1 MSENASFPEDL
12 KLILVFTTQEIM
24 KKYKYLPLLAIGSAI
39 AFGFTYKSFQNPDDK
54 KHHEFVQ
61 NMVFSALDARHYN
74 PHKIDDDFSKKA
86 FKEYIDD
93 IDYGKQ
99 FLLASDVDDLKKFEY
114 QIDDLIK
121 AEKIDF
127 YIEAQDLIEKRVLE
141 VQKIYRELL
150 KKPFKYNKKESYETD
165 RDKRTFSENNKELR
179 DRWRKYLK
187 FSTVSKLYNKEKS
200 NAKKDKEDQLSWD
213 ELEQKS
219 REAVLKNMDSWFN
232 RLSKLKDEDK
242 FESYMNS
249 FLQVFDPHTVY
260 LAPKTNED
268 FNISMSGKL
277 EGIGAQLQQKD
288 GEIKVTM
295 IVPGSPCALQGD
307 LEVEDIILKAAEENA
322 EPTDL
327 EDLLL
332 NEAIRFIRGKKGTQ
346 VTLTVR
352 KIDGSIQEIPIIR
365 DVVVNRETYAKSAII
380 NDGQKVGYIKLPRFY
395 ADFNDRNGR
404 RCSTDMKKEILKL
417 KEEGMESLVI
427 DLRNNGGGSLQDV
440 VDIAGFF
447 IDKGPVV
454 QVKGYDEKSRVL
466 NDRDPNVIYDGPLVI
481 MINNFSASASEILAA
496 ALQDYDRAL
505 IVGSEQSFGKGTV
518 QKIINFDRQLRSEN
532 MNIKPLGSIKLTTDK
547 FYRINGGTTQLKG
560 VESDIV
566 FPDNYSYIDLGERER
581 DYALAW
587 DQIEKAN
594 YKVSKSDLNIQKE
607 LKGFEK
613 RRQGDP
619 VYDYIDNRAKEL
631 KENRDETIIPIS
643 FEEYKAELEKDN
655 EDKDKL
661 KDLIKENRSLLHVS
675 NLESDLLDI
684 ESDST
689 LIEINTKW
697 IKNLEKDVYLNE
709 VVKILN

>member
-1 MSENASFPEDL
+1 
-12 KLILVFTTQEIM
+12 M
-24 KKYKYLPLLAIGSAI
+24 KKYKFLPILALGSAM
-39 AFGFTYKSFQNPDDK
+39 AFGFTYKSFQTPEDL
-54 KHHEFVQ
+54 KHHEYVQ
-61 NMVFSALDARHYN
+61 NLVFKALETRHYN
-74 PHKIDDDFSKKA
+74 PPKIDDDFSEKA
-86 FKEYIDD
+86 FKEYIDN
-93 IDYGKQ
+93 IDYNKQ
-99 FLLASDVDDLKKFEY
+99 FLLASDVDDLKKFEL

-121 AEKIDF
+121 ADKIDF
-127 YIEAQDLIEKRVLE
+127 YIEAQDLLDKRTIE
-141 VQKIYRELL
+141 VQKIYRSLL
-150 KKPFKYNKKESYETD
+150 EKPFDYDKEENYETD
-165 RDKRTFSENNKELR
+165 RDKRTFPKNNKELKE
-179 DRWRKYLK
+179 RWRKYLK
-187 FSTVSKLYNKEKS
+187 FSTVSKLYNKEKA
-200 NAKKDKEDQLSWD
+200 NAKKEEDEQLSWD
-213 ELEQKS
+213 ELEVKS
-219 REAVLKNMDSWFN
+219 REAVLKNMDSWFS
-232 RLSKLKDEDK
+232 RLDKLKDEDK
-242 FESYMNS
+242 FESYLNS

-307 LEVEDIILKAAEENA
+307 LEVEDIILKAAEENE

-352 KIDGSIQEIPIIR
+352 KIDGSIKEIPIVR

-380 NDGQKVGYIKLPRFY
+380 NDDQKVGYIKLPRFY
-395 ADFNDRNGR
+395 VDFNDRNGR
-404 RCSTDMKKEILKL
+404 RCSTDIKREIEKL
-417 KEEGMESLVI
+417 KGEGMESLVI
-427 DLRNNGGGSLQDV
+427 DLRNNGGGSLPDV
-440 VDIAGFF
+440 VDIAGYF
-447 IDKGPVV
+447 IDNGPVV

-466 NDRDPNVIYDGPLVI
+466 NDRDPRVVYDGPLVI
-481 MINNFSASASEILAA
+481 MINNQSASASEILAA

-518 QKIINFDRQLRSEN
+518 QKIINFDRQLRTHAQGL
-532 MNIKPLGSIKLTTDK
+532 KPLGSIKLTTDK

-566 FPDNYSYIDLGERER
+566 FPDIYSQIDIGERER

-587 DQIEKAN
+587 DQIDKAH
-594 YKVSKSDLNIQKE
+594 YKMSKSDLNKMKE
-607 LKGFEK
+607 LKEFQK
-613 RRQGDP
+613 RRSGDP
-619 VYDYIDNRAKEL
+619 IYDYIDDKAKEL

-643 FEEYKAELEKDN
+643 YAAYKAELEKDN
-655 EDKDKL
+655 EDKDVL
-661 KDLIKENRSLLHVS
+661 KDLIKEHRELLDVR
-675 NLESDLLDI
+675 NLEVDLGEI

-697 IKNLEKDVYLNE
+697 IEALEKDIYLNE
-709 VVKILN
+709 VVEILN

>member
-1 MSENASFPEDL
+1 
-12 KLILVFTTQEIM
+12 M

-39 AFGFTYKSFQNPDDK
+39 AFGFTYKTLQSPDDL
-54 KHHEFVQ
+54 KHHEYVQ
-61 NMVFSALDARHYN
+61 NMVFAALEARHYN
-74 PHKIDDDFSKKA
+74 PHEINDDFSKKA
-86 FKEYIDD
+86 FKEYIND

-99 FLLASDVDDLKKFEY
+99 FLLQSDIEALKKYELT
-114 QIDDLIK
+114 IDDLIK
-121 AEKIDF
+121 GEKIDF
-127 YIEAQDLIEKRVLE
+127 YLDAQEVIEKRTQE
-141 VQKIYRELL
+141 VQQIYRELL
-150 KKPFKYNKKESYETD
+150 EKPFKYDKEETYETD
-165 RDKRTFSENNKELR
+165 RDKRTFPKNNKELKE
-179 DRWRKYLK
+179 RWRKYLK
-187 FSTVSKLYNKEKS
+187 FSTVSKLYNKEKA
-200 NAKKDKEDQLSWD
+200 NAKKEAEDQLSWE
-213 ELEQKS
+213 ELEVKS

-232 RLSKLKDEDK
+232 RLGKLKDEDK
-242 FESYMNS
+242 FESYLNS
-249 FLQVFDPHTVY
+249 FLQIFDPHTVY

-295 IVPGSPCALQGD
+295 IVPGSPCALQGE
-307 LEVEDIILKAAEENA
+307 LEVEDIILKAAEDNE

-352 KIDGSIQEIPIIR
+352 KIDGSIKEIPIVR
-365 DVVVNRETYAKSAII
+365 DVVVNRETYAKSALI
-380 NDGQKVGYIKLPRFY
+380 NEGQKVGYIKLPRFY

-404 RCSTDMKKEILKL
+404 RCSTDMKKEIEKL
-417 KEEGMESLVI
+417 KGEGIESLVI

-440 VDIAGFF
+440 VDIAGYF

-466 NDRDPNVIYDGPLVI
+466 NDRDPQVIYDGPLVI

-518 QKIINFDRQLRSEN
+518 QKIINFDRQMRTQNTNL
-532 MNIKPLGSIKLTTDK
+532 KPFGSIKLTTDK

-566 FPDNYSYIDLGERER
+566 FPDNYTYIDLGERER
-581 DYALAW
+581 DYALEW
-587 DQIEKAN
+587 DQIEKAS
-594 YKVSKSDLNIQKE
+594 YKMSKSDLNKAKE
-607 LKGFEK
+607 LKGFQK
-613 RRQGDP
+613 RREGDP
-619 VYDYIDNRAKEL
+619 VYDYIDNRAQEL
-631 KENRDETIIPIS
+631 KKNRDETIIPIS
-643 FEEYKAELEKDN
+643 YKAYKAELEKDD
-655 EDKDKL
+655 EDKDAL
-661 KDLIKENRSLLHVS
+661 KNLIKENRSLLQVS
-675 NLESDLLDI
+675 NLKTDLEDI
-684 ESDST
+684 QSDST

-697 IKNLEKDVYLNE
+697 IEGLEKDVYLNE

>member
-1 MSENASFPEDL
+1 
-12 KLILVFTTQEIM
+12 M
-24 KKYKYLPLLAIGSAI
+24 KKYKYLPILAIGSAI
-39 AFGFTYKSFQNPDDK
+39 AFGFTYKTFQTPDEK

-61 NMVFSALDARHYN
+61 DLVFSALESRHYN
-74 PHKIDDDFSKKA
+74 PPVIDDEFSKKA

-99 FLLASDVDDLKKFEY
+99 FLMASDVEGLSKYETE
-114 QIDDLIK
+114 IDDLIK
-121 AEKIDF
+121 TDKIDF
-127 YIEAQDLIEKRVLE
+127 YLEAQSLLEKRTKE
-141 VQKIYRELL
+141 VQGIYKELL
-150 KKPFKYNKKESYETD
+150 EKPFDYDKEETYETD
-165 RDKRTFSENNKELR
+165 REKRTFPKNKKELKE
-179 DRWRKYLK
+179 RWRKYLK

-200 NAKKDKEDQLSWD
+200 NLKKEKEEQLTWD
-213 ELEQKS
+213 EMEIKS
-219 REAVLKNMDSWFN
+219 REAVLKNMDSWFS
-232 RLSKLKDEDK
+232 RLEKLKDEDK
-242 FESYMNS
+242 FESYLNS

-260 LAPKTNED
+260 LAPKTSED
-268 FNISMSGKL
+268 FGISMSGKL

-307 LEVEDIILKAAEENA
+307 LEVEDIILKAAEENE

-352 KIDGSIQEIPIIR
+352 KIDGSIREIPIVR
-365 DVVVNRETYAKSAII
+365 DVVVNRETYAKSAMI
-380 NDGQKVGYIKLPRFY
+380 NDQQKVGYIKLPRFY

-404 RCSTDMKKEILKL
+404 RCSTDMKKEIEKL
-417 KEEGMESLVI
+417 KKEGMESLVI

-440 VDIAGFF
+440 VDIAGYF
-447 IDKGPVV
+447 INNGPVV

-466 NDRDPNVIYDGPLVI
+466 NDRDPKVVYDGPLVI

-518 QKIINFDRQLRSEN
+518 QKIINFDRQLPSKYN
-532 MNIKPLGSIKLTTDK
+532 NLKPLGSIKLTTDK

-566 FPDNYSYIDLGERER
+566 FPDNYAYIEVGERER

-594 YKVSKSDLNIQKE
+594 YKMSKSDLNKDKE
-607 LKGFEK
+607 IKGFRK

-619 VYDYIDNRAKEL
+619 IYDYIDNKAKEL
-631 KENRDETIIPIS
+631 KKNRDETIIPIS
-643 FEEYKAELEKDN
+643 FSAYKAELEKDN
-655 EDKDKL
+655 EEKDVL
-661 KDLIKENRSLLHVS
+661 KNLIKENRKPLAVS
-675 NLESDLLDI
+675 NLKVDLDEI
-684 ESDST
+684 QSDST

-697 IKNLEKDVYLNE
+697 IEGLEKDVYLNE
-709 VVKILN
+709 VVQILN

>member
-1 MSENASFPEDL
+1 
-12 KLILVFTTQEIM
+12 M

-39 AFGFTYKSFQNPDDK
+39 AFGFTYKSFQNPDEK
-54 KHHEFVQ
+54 KHHEYVQ
-61 NMVFSALDARHYN
+61 NMVFAALEARHYH
-74 PHKIDDDFSKKA
+74 PHEINDEFSKKA

-93 IDYGKQ
+93 IDFGKQ
-99 FLLASDVDDLKKFEY
+99 FLLASDVEGLKKYEL

-121 AEKIDF
+121 SEKIDF
-127 YIEAQDLIEKRVLE
+127 YIESQSLIEKRTAE
-141 VQKIYRELL
+141 VQTIYRDLL
-150 KKPFKYNKKESYETD
+150 KKPFKYNKEETYETD
-165 RDKRTFSENNKELR
+165 REKRVFPKNTKELKE
-179 DRWRKYLK
+179 RWRKYLK
-187 FSTVSKLYNKEKS
+187 FSTVSKLYNKEKA
-200 NAKKDKEDQLSWD
+200 NAKKEKEEQLSWD
-213 ELEQKS
+213 ELEVKS

-242 FESYMNS
+242 FESYLNA
-249 FLQVFDPHTVY
+249 FLQIFDPHTVY

-307 LEVEDIILKAAEENA
+307 LEVEDIILKAAEINA

-332 NEAIRFIRGKKGTQ
+332 NEAIRHIRGKKGTQ

-352 KIDGSIQEIPIIR
+352 KIDGSIKEIPIIR
-365 DVVVNRETYAKSAII
+365 DVVVNRETYAKSALI

-404 RCSTDMKKEILKL
+404 RCSTDMKKEIEKL
-417 KEEGMESLVI
+417 KTEGMESLVI

-466 NDRDPNVIYDGPLVI
+466 NDRDPQVLYDGPLVI

-518 QKIINFDRQLRSEN
+518 QKIINFDRQMRTQNTNL
-532 MNIKPLGSIKLTTDK
+532 KPFGSIKLTTDK

-566 FPDNYSYIDLGERER
+566 FPDNYTYIDLGERER
-581 DYALAW
+581 DYALEW
-587 DQIEKAN
+587 DQIEKAT
-594 YKVSKSDLNIQKE
+594 YKMSKSDLNKAKE
-607 LKGFEK
+607 LKGFTK
-613 RRQGDP
+613 RRDGDP
-619 VYDYIDNRAKEL
+619 IYDYIDNRAKEL
-631 KENRDETIIPIS
+631 KENRDETSIPIS
-643 FEEYKAELEKDN
+643 YQAYKAELEKDD
-655 EDKDKL
+655 EDKDVL
-661 KDLIKENRSLLHVS
+661 KNLIKENRSLLHVT
-675 NLESDLLDI
+675 NLETDLEEI
-684 ESDST
+684 QSDST

-697 IKNLEKDVYLNE
+697 IKGLEKDVYLNE